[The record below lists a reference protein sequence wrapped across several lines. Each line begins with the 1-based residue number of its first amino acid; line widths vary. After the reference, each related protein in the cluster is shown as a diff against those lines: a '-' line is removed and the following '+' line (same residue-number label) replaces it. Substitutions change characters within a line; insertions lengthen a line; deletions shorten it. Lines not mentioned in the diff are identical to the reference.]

1 MSTPWSRNLSTPV
14 IHPFC
19 PYLETGPTCTI
30 PSEPRDVFQLFFT
43 PELIEQIVA
52 QSNLY
57 ARQVIGAEKYKKW
70 QKITA
75 SDIEAFLGFNFLMGL
90 NPKPSIND
98 YWRNDDLY
106 YYLPV
111 AQRISRNR
119 FREISRYLH
128 FADNSLLSQ
137 PGTPAYDKLG
147 KVRPLLNYLHE
158 KFQLVYNPGRNL
170 SVDEAMIKFQGR
182 SSLKQYMSMKP

>member
-57 ARQVIGAEKYKKW
+57 ARQVTGAEKYKKW
-70 QKITA
+70 QEITA
-75 SDIEAFLGFNFLMGL
+75 SDIESFLGFNFLMGL

-98 YWRNDDLY
+98 YWRTDDLY
-106 YYLPV
+106 YYPPV
-111 AQRISRNR
+111 TQRISRNR

-128 FADNSLLSQ
+128 FADNSLLS
-137 PGTPAYDKLG
+137 
-147 KVRPLLNYLHE
+147 
-158 KFQLVYNPGRNL
+158 
-170 SVDEAMIKFQGR
+170 
-182 SSLKQYMSMKP
+182 